1 MEAIKINRNDYT
13 EGLEKLAKGF
23 LVGENNYLEQFEI
36 EFPDGLNTANSIEIC
51 RVITETTIEAKVHLM
66 KICIAGKKV
75 VVKCPNGEK
84 ESFQISNPAD
94 SLEGFPLFQK
104 EPLALK
110 AISDNVYGYLL
121 KKYIRLPEAQ
131 EVAEKTE

>member
-1 MEAIKINRNDYT
+1 MEAIKTTRQDYNQ
-13 EGLEKLAKGF
+13 GIEKLAKGF
-23 LVGENNYLEQFEI
+23 LVSENNYLDRFVV
-36 EFPDGLNTANSIEIC
+36 EFPNGLNTANSIEIC
-51 RVITETTIEAKVHLM
+51 RVIQDTTIEAKVRLM
-66 KICIAGKKV
+66 KICIAEKKV
-75 VVKCPNGEK
+75 IVKCPNGDT
-84 ESFQISNPAD
+84 ESFQINTPDD

-131 EVAEKTE
+131 LVAEKTE